1 MTGVGVDGNFERL
14 EEEVNRLL
22 EVLDDLR
29 RENTALQ
36 SRIDGLEAKNGEL
49 QTIAQRLS
57 NLEIEYG
64 RELEGRQQ
72 VKQRVERVLSRLEEG
87 PL

>member
-1 MTGVGVDGNFERL
+1 MGVDGNFERL

-29 RENTALQ
+29 RENASLR
-36 SRIDGLEAKNGEL
+36 SRIDGLEAQRVEF
-49 QTIAQRLS
+49 QTLAQRLS
-57 NLEIEYG
+57 NLEREYERAIEG
-64 RELEGRQQ
+64 REE
-72 VKQRVERVLSRLEEG
+72 VKQRVERVLSRLEEA